1 MRTSYIRRF
10 QIKPNKIHI
19 IGGPGSGKSY
29 AANRLAQML
38 DIPVF
43 DLDQL
48 FWDLSSA
55 RYGTRTSEDVR
66 DNKLREIF
74 QKDKWIIEG
83 VYYSWLYDSFAQ
95 ADMIII
101 LNPNPFLRTWRILK
115 RFIKRKL
122 KLVQSKNENIKDL
135 VRLIIWNHKY
145 NGDNLRCALEFIQE
159 FDNKT
164 IYVDQADDA
173 LSIIKNKV

>member
-122 KLVQSKNENIKDL
+122 
-135 VRLIIWNHKY
+135 
-145 NGDNLRCALEFIQE
+145 
-159 FDNKT
+159 
-164 IYVDQADDA
+164 
-173 LSIIKNKV
+173 